1 MWGRKKNKQARTGFQ
16 WQIIFVMDKT
26 QRKKRKAKQLIKERM
41 MLKAC
46 HRIQKKDIK
55 KSLTRGPEGYVLLRN
70 DQAQEVGATSN
81 VKEAERPRIAGE
93 QHFFN

>member
-1 MWGRKKNKQARTGFQ
+1 MWGKKKKQARTGFQ

-26 QRKKRKAKQLIKERM
+26 QRKKKKAKQLIKERM

>member
-1 MWGRKKNKQARTGFQ
+1 MANHFCYGQNSKEKK
-16 WQIIFVMDKT
+16 
-26 QRKKRKAKQLIKERM
+26 KAKQLIKERM

-93 QHFFN
+93 PHFFN